1 MNGTTVKKFTLTE
14 FFGRIYA
21 LVGMG
26 VGVSAIVSFLM
37 LTVFQENMQ
46 NMVSGSTVPLLIAW
60 VAEIALVV
68 WLSRA
73 SIRESGLAL
82 PGFFA
87 YSALNGFTLSFT
99 LAYYDVGS
107 IAQAFLVSAIM
118 FFAMAAFGVRTKRDL
133 SAMGKA
139 LRAALIGLII
149 AIVVNIFLGSSMITF
164 GLSIISVL
172 IFSGLIAYENQ
183 LIIRVYQ
190 QNNGDVREG
199 WAIAMALSLY
209 LDFINLFISILRL
222 TSRD

>member
-107 IAQAFLVSAIM
+107 IAQAFLVAAIM

-149 AIVVNIFLGSSMITF
+149 AIVVNIFLGSSMINL
-164 GLSIISVL
+164 GLSVISVL

>member
-1 MNGTTVKKFTLTE
+1 MNGTTVKNFTLTE

-26 VGVSAIVSFLM
+26 IGVSAVVSFLM
-37 LTVFQENMQ
+37 LTVFQENLRSMAA
-46 NMVSGSTVPLLIAW
+46 GSTIPLFIAW
-60 VAEIALVV
+60 IVQIALVV
-68 WLSRA
+68 WLSRS

-99 LAYYDVGS
+99 LAYYNVGS

-118 FFAMAAFGVRTKRDL
+118 FFAMAAFGVKTKRDL

-139 LRAALIGLII
+139 LRAALIGLIV
-149 AIVVNIFLGSSMITF
+149 AIVVNIFFRSSTIDF

-183 LIIRVYQ
+183 LIVKVYQ

-209 LDFINLFISILRL
+209 LDFINLFISILRI